1 MYIYIYISHKM
12 KGEQIQVYLSF
23 MKKKKNKKYLMHYYI
38 R

>member
-23 MKKKKNKKYLMHYYI
+23 MKKKKKI
-38 R
+38 RNT

>member
-23 MKKKKNKKYLMHYYI
+23 MKKKINKYLMHYYI